1 AEARAA
7 AAEEAAAAARDQ
19 VAANEDE
26 RRRLR
31 EAEDQVIELQERLS
45 SLERDLARANEA
57 AAAAPAAGNGSGTLP
72 DGFGQHLSS
81 LQDSIDSLRANMR
94 AASDETAV
102 MDQTDSVQVITS
114 ALTQATEEIERAR
127 DALRALDEIVA
138 P

>member
-1 AEARAA
+1 MDQRLGGDVACARAGQSDAWTGCGRGAEADADG
-7 AAEEAAAAARDQ
+7 EADWHRTQDRVVWSRRDPTGHHYLCL
-19 VAANEDE
+19 V
-26 RRRLR
+26 
-31 EAEDQVIELQERLS
+31 
-45 SLERDLARANEA
+45 
-57 AAAAPAAGNGSGTLP
+57 AGNGSGALP
-72 DGFGQHLSS
+72 DGFGQYLSS